1 MGFQLS
7 ATDKRYLAAL
17 VVLFGVIL
25 FWRGL
30 WDITYLLPI
39 IKNPFVSL
47 FVGLTIITLSGV
59 VFREFDPLT
68 AQIAKTMEVLNEVL
82 SRKKKKNEKY
92 KISYYDETSKKL
104 KVIHHK
110 DIKKLEH
117 NFIVI
122 EEKGKEVFIPVHR
135 VHKVTKNGK
144 IMWKK

>member
-1 MGFQLS
+1 MGFQLNP
-7 ATDKRYLAAL
+7 TDKRYLAAL
-17 VVLFGVIL
+17 MVLVGIIL

-30 WDITYLLPI
+30 WDITYLVPI

-82 SRKKKKNEKY
+82 SRKNMNERY
-92 KISYYDETSKKL
+92 NISYFDESSKKL

-110 DIKKLEH
+110 NIKKMEH
-117 NFIVI
+117 NFLVI

-135 VHKVTKNGK
+135 VHKITKNGK
-144 IMWKK
+144 VMWKK